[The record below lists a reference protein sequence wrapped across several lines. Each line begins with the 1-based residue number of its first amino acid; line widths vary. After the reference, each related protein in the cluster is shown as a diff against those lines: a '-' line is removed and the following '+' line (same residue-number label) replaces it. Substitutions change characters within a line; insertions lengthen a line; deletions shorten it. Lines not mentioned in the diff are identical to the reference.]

1 MHVVCFRCPGYA
13 RNGWFAVSLHCT
25 VRRRWPFD
33 FARGRGGPC
42 LDPNCTCRMH
52 DIQRYEEIAREVDAS
67 IERIARIFAEMGA
80 DAATMEKVRSIR
92 SAADA
97 EKEKYRK
104 MTGRSI

>member
-1 MHVVCFRCPGYA
+1 MIG
-13 RNGWFAVSLHCT
+13 SL
-25 VRRRWPFD
+25 WP
-33 FARGRGGPC
+33 
-42 LDPNCTCRMH
+42 LL
-52 DIQRYEEIAREVDAS
+52 
-67 IERIARIFAEMGA
+67 RIARIFAEMGA